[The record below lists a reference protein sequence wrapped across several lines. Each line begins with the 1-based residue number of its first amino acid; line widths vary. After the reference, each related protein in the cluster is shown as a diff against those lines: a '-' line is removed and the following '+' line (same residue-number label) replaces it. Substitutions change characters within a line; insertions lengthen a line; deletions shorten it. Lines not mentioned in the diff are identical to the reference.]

1 MGSIHS
7 FFRALGIANW
17 ELSSWSDETHCND
30 LLE

>member
-7 FFRALGIANW
+7 FNFSGHWELGIMQ
-17 ELSSWSDETHCND
+17 WSDETHCND